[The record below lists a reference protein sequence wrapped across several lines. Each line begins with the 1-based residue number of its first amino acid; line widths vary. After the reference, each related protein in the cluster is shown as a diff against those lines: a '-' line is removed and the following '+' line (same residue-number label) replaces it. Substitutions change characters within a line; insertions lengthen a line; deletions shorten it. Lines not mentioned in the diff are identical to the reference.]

1 MSMLDS
7 LLGNIDDVAAK
18 LGLPSEQVKTMIGAV
33 QEKMAGGGD
42 MMSSVM
48 SVAQEHGIS
57 LEKIQGLMGNLG
69 GGAQD
74 MLGKVTG
81 ALDKDGDGNPLND
94 LGSIA
99 SGLFGTGKD

>member
-7 LLGNIDDVAAK
+7 LLDNIDDVAAK
-18 LGLPSEQVKTMIGAV
+18 LGLPADQVKTMIGTV

-57 LEKIQGLMGNLG
+57 MESIQGLLGSAG

-74 MLGKVTG
+74 MLSKVTG

-99 SGLFGTGKD
+99 SGLFGGGKD